1 MQSAQGLPIKTIK
14 KATAQLTHELVRMA
28 RFAGGMP
35 GCSPWQASLA
45 RIARV
50 AGLLVFLAG
59 VPAWAQTGQEA
70 QPSYLVSRHRR
81 ALGIAPMAEV
91 TLSNKG
97 VQQS

>member
-1 MQSAQGLPIKTIK
+1 VQGVQGLPIKTIK
-14 KATAQLTHELVRMA
+14 KVTAKLTHEMVRMA
-28 RFAGGMP
+28 RFALGMP
-35 GCSPWQASLA
+35 GCSPRHPSLA

-70 QPSYLVSRHRR
+70 QPSYLVSRDRR